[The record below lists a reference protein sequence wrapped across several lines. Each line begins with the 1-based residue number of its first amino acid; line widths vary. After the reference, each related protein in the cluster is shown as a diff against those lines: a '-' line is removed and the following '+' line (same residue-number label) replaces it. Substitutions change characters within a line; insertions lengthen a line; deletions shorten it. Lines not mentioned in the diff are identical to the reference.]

1 MKNKK
6 MKTAFT
12 IIVSIILILAI
23 VAGICLYH
31 FIGISKCVG
40 EKKYSYKTEKI
51 SVEYNGINLYGEA
64 LIPISDSEQK
74 FKTVI
79 YAHGAESNYKSDITT
94 LKSLAKSGI
103 ACYTF
108 DFYG

>member
-1 MKNKK
+1 MKKQ
-6 MKTAFT
+6 
-12 IIVSIILILAI
+12 ILNPFLPLDKYIPD
-23 VAGICLYH
+23 
-31 FIGISKCVG
+31 G
-40 EKKYSYKTEKI
+40 EP
-51 SVEYNGINLYGEA
+51 

-79 YAHGAESNYKSDITT
+79 YAHGAESNYKSNITT

-108 DFYG
+108 DFYGWTSKST